1 MKVFCKKN
9 NRLDIN
15 FLIRFISFGVF
26 TIVTTNCPIPRSW
39 AGDLARQVRPLHRS
53 RLKSFF
59 TWTQNCA
66 GLTTLVICASFCTC
80 LARWAGVW
88 RLAEGPLG
96 DASETSRNFAR
107 RNGGPLKTKFLYQP
121 IGGGP
126 GEGHVGWRKGYLRY
140 HLRSWQTTGLIKS
153 LRPFYKKSLSNMPV
167 SLQTQSGPIGPPD
180 WNSSAK
186 DLCDRNG
193 KQAGQLRPDRA
204 GEIPLKIESGFNS
217 SKKCSENRLWLV
229 AM

>member
-1 MKVFCKKN
+1 MNTKLRRVDN
-9 NRLDIN
+9 SRYLRI
-15 FLIRFISFGVF
+15 I
-26 TIVTTNCPIPRSW
+26 
-39 AGDLARQVRPLHRS
+39 LHLS
-53 RLKSFF
+53 GSMGG
-59 TWTQNCA
+59 CVEI
-66 GLTTLVICASFCTC
+66 G
-80 LARWAGVW
+80 W
-88 RLAEGPLG
+88 RA
-96 DASETSRNFAR
+96 AR
-107 RNGGPLKTKFLYQP
+107 RCERDVPQFCEKKWGTIEDEVSLPAD
-121 IGGGP
+121 
-126 GEGHVGWRKGYLRY
+126 GWRARGGSRGVEDGGYLRY

-186 DLCDRNG
+186 DLCERNG
-193 KQAGQLRPDRA
+193 KQAGQLRPDRT